1 MAYKKSKITYIE
13 RQEKIRELNE
23 QLLKDMLPGLDAIW
37 IEMALRDKGVPVK
50 EASEIAKQRTLK
62 RRDERWK
69 EVTKELERVCEG
81 ESEMKKYAHEERWFQ
96 IVISISKPDR
106 ELKGALNAL
115 AKKNSISLSKQI
127 VTILKDYC
135 TKHRLL

>member
-1 MAYKKSKITYIE
+1 ME
-13 RQEKIRELNE
+13 RQEKLRELNE

-50 EASEIAKQRTLK
+50 EAREIAKQRTLE

-69 EVTKELERVCEG
+69 EVTKELKRVAKG

-96 IVISISKPDR
+96 IVISISKPDNQ
-106 ELKGALNAL
+106 LKGALNAL
-115 AKKNSISLSKQI
+115 AKKGEISLSKQI
-127 VTILKDYC
+127 VNILRDHCK
-135 TKHRLL
+135 KHRLL